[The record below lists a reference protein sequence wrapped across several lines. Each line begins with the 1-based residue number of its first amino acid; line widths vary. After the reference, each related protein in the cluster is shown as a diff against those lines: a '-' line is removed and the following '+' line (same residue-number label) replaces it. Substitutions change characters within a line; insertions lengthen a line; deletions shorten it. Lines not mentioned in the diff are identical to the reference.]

1 MTKDYWVCYHC
12 GLELDR
18 SNQWEMIQVDSHL
31 DKHNNKEAN

>member
-1 MTKDYWVCYHC
+1 MNKDYWTCYHC
-12 GLELDR
+12 GLKLDR